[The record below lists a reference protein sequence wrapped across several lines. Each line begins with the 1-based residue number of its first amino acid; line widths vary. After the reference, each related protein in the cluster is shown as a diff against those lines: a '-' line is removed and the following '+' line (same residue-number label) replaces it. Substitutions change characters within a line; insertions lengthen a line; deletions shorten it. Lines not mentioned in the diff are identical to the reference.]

1 MKTDTVFPRRDV
13 QPILTNEE
21 IHCDVD
27 ALLTKHHRDV
37 AKNPEKYAATV
48 IPELA
53 LCVSYV
59 QTLGL
64 DISHNHYIGVGRLIN
79 QLLYGIPHP
88 VSESFKQISA
98 TTWREYFRGNRGLIH
113 SLQEELVD
121 WCPGYTP
128 GSSSLGYKLKP
139 EHLQAILHT
148 NQGKAIQSLGETR
161 LAVGHDLKG
170 IPFHIE
176 VDIDLV
182 ERMLGE
188 LHLAA
193 TTIGNGDW
201 NVQGILAEE
210 AQELQRKYNGSAIQ
224 ASEYL
229 FQTAKALS
237 TIYTLVSNPHNEGK
251 LPQVFKQNETGQ
263 GRWFADGFNLQN
275 TPRLARKIAL
285 AGHYSYDIECCY
297 QTIQAALCERAGLEL
312 PALRNYV
319 NNKSEIRN
327 TLANDIGVPI
337 DVVKEAILAKSTA
350 AGDRQQSMRALFE
363 PQQLDALLDH
373 ELWKPLASDLNTALR
388 HLVDNNNETDG
399 LRVSQAI
406 SRICI
411 EQESMILEA
420 MISAADQPVLPV
432 HDCLVTRVPNDVDK
446 ITDTVEEGTGISI
459 QLDTEQYPDWT

>member
-1 MKTDTVFPRRDV
+1 MVLPRRDIKPV
-13 QPILTNEE
+13 ISSTEIL
-21 IHCDVD
+21 IDID
-27 ALLTKHHRDV
+27 SLLKKHHRDV
-37 AKNPEKYAATV
+37 DKHPEKYAATV

-53 LCVSYV
+53 LCVLYV

-64 DISHNHYIGVGRLIN
+64 DVSYNHYIGVGRLIN
-79 QLLYGIPHP
+79 HLLYGIPHP
-88 VSESFKQISA
+88 VHKDYIQISA
-98 TTWREYFRGNRGLIH
+98 NTWREYFRHNTGLID
-113 SLQEELVD
+113 SLQNSLVD
-121 WCPGYTP
+121 WCPGYAP
-128 GSSSLGYKLKP
+128 GSTSLGYKLKP
-139 EHLQAILHT
+139 EHLHAIARAKRGHAL
-148 NQGKAIQSLGETR
+148 KSLGEIRVPTT
-161 LAVGHDLKG
+161 HDLAG
-170 IPFHIE
+170 IPFSID
-176 VDIDLV
+176 VDSDLV

-188 LHLAA
+188 LDIAA
-193 TTIGNGDW
+193 TSLGNGDW
-201 NVQGILAEE
+201 NIRGSLAEE
-210 AQELQRKYNGSAIQ
+210 AQKLRSKYDGCTDQ
-224 ASEYL
+224 AGDYIN
-229 FQTAKALS
+229 QTAIALS
-237 TIYTLVSNPHNEGK
+237 TVYTLANNKHNEGK

-263 GRWFADGFNLQN
+263 GRWWANGFNLQN

-388 HLVDNNNETDG
+388 HLVGNNNETDG

-411 EQESMILEA
+411 EQESKILEA

-432 HDCLVTRVPNDVDK
+432 HDCLVTRVPNDVNK
-446 ITDTVEEGTGISI
+446 ITDTVEELTEISI
-459 QLDTEQYPDWT
+459 RLDTEQYSEWT